1 MSQLPPP
8 TSAPAGWYHDPHMGG
23 LRYFDGRAWALHG
36 GAGGPVRDVP
46 VLEEKHEHPQLPIG
60 VAVGA
65 LLVLTAS
72 LFASR
77 VVVEALIDLDWP
89 VVVYAVIA
97 VVIGYAPSLAW
108 GWYVRRRWGAGKLA
122 AIGWKFRWA
131 DLGWGPVTWLAT
143 VVAQVAM
150 VWVVTSF
157 DIPMSSNIE
166 DVGLDVDRAYL
177 VAMTIAAV
185 VAAPVVEEIVF
196 RGLVLRGLLSRM
208 PALPA
213 IALQGVLFGCAH
225 VDPVRGAG
233 NVGLAMVLSAV
244 GVAFGTSAYLARRLG
259 PSVIA
264 HAIFNAVVLAIV
276 LSGIGDP
283 ID

>member
-8 TSAPAGWYHDPHMGG
+8 TSAPAGWYHDPHVGG

-36 GAGGPVRDVP
+36 GAGEPVSDVP
-46 VLEEKHEHPQLPIG
+46 VLEQKHEHPQLPIG
-60 VAVGA
+60 AAVGA

-77 VVVEALIDLDWP
+77 IVVEALIDLDWP
-89 VVVYAVIA
+89 VVAYAVIA
-97 VVIGYAPSLAW
+97 VVIGYAPSLVW

-157 DIPMSSNIE
+157 DIPMSSNVE
-166 DVGLDVDRAYL
+166 DVGLEVDRAYL

-185 VAAPVVEEIVF
+185 VAAPIVEEIVF

-225 VDPVRGAG
+225 VDPVRGVG